1 MAVPRMMQ
9 SRSAQLSLLVIGIAV
24 FSLALLFALASRMAG
39 TRGGG
44 GGGDVEYVGNQ
55 IVSAIEAYRVE
66 NGRLP
71 GSLSQL
77 VPKYIPKIEQPNW
90 GTARWE
96 YWLGHE
102 KGRFVL
108 QVYEGTT
115 SWLGRP
121 SMIFDSLHG
130 DRHWHYDDAD

>member
-24 FSLALLFALASRMAG
+24 FAMALLFVLANRKAG
-39 TRGGG
+39 TRGG

-55 IVSAIEAYRVE
+55 IVNAIETYRVE

-77 VPKYIPKIEQPNW
+77 VPNYIPKIEQPNW
-90 GTARWE
+90 GTGQWE
-96 YWLGHE
+96 YRPDPE

-108 QVYEGTT
+108 QVHDSSSG
-115 SWLGRP
+115 WLGRP
-121 SMIFDSLHG
+121 CMWYDSQG
-130 DRHWHYDDAD
+130 SDRRWHHDDAD